1 MYKIEDLNFIEEIQ
15 KVMKSYNDA
24 NIPVVVVTNQA
35 GLANGLYTVDD
46 MLRFNQ
52 FMNEQLQE
60 EYSAQLTHPT
70 FARITQIICVVRV
83 LRQNEPSLIL
93 QAAQEWNVDLSES
106 FMYGDKESDE
116 KAARLAGIGQYIMV
130 EA

>member
-1 MYKIEDLNFIEEIQ
+1 
-15 KVMKSYNDA
+15 MKSYNDA